1 VHISVGKDERFVR
14 AADDLH
20 AQLHVSMIQAALGTT
35 VAFSTLDGDETV
47 AILAG
52 TNTGHVIRLRGRGVP
67 HMRGRGR
74 GDVLVDVVVDTPTGL
89 TKEQQEM
96 LRRIAAERG
105 EQIAPPDE
113 GLMTRLRSA
122 LG

>member
-1 VHISVGKDERFVR
+1 VR
-14 AADDLH
+14 TADDLH

-35 VAFSTLDGDETV
+35 MAFSTLDGDETV
-47 AILAG
+47 SIPAG

-74 GDVLVDVVVDTPTGL
+74 GDLLVEVVVDTPTGL
-89 TKEQQEM
+89 TKAQQEM

-105 EQIAPPDE
+105 EQVAPPDE